1 MLIKKHSFKTVCLV
15 CAAVLTAAFGSGC
28 GKKKDDGSSAEVEKI
43 LIPVRAAAAVK
54 RDVTQ
59 SLNFSGNIDAFRRA
73 AIAPALAGSRVL
85 RIHVEEG
92 QSVSEGQLLATMED
106 FQLQQSAAQIQQSNA
121 QLAQLRAQLAQMEA
135 DFKRISTLHSRGSMT
150 QQQFDQAKAGY
161 EALKAGYDAAKAGND
176 AARAGYNLLKKSVEL
191 RAPFSGTIIGR
202 YVNEGELYTGA
213 PGPDGISG
221 VVAVAQ
227 LGRMKIE
234 VMVPEQDFVHLRPG
248 QIAHVRTEAYPDTV
262 FEGRIFTVNP
272 ALNRMSRT
280 ARVAIDI
287 RNDKQMLKPGM
298 FAKVEIVTTT
308 RPNVLSVPSGAIV
321 MRDEKP
327 HVFTVEYNTAPENST
342 VPYVTKPTLVKVET
356 GLVTDRLAQI
366 LSGIE
371 EGTVVLTDNNVS
383 LSNNTDIRV
392 TAIER

>member
-1 MLIKKHSFKTVCLV
+1 MLMKKSSKTMYLV
-15 CAAVLTAAFGSGC
+15 CAAAITVAFGGGC
-28 GKKKDDGSSAEVEKI
+28 GKKKDTASDVEVEKI
-43 LIPVRAAAAVK
+43 LIPVRAAEAVN

-85 RIHVEEG
+85 RIHVDEG
-92 QSVSEGQLLATMED
+92 HSVSEGQLLATMED

-161 EALKAGYDAAKAGND
+161 EALQAGYDAAKAGND
-176 AARAGYNLLKKSVEL
+176 AAKAGYSLLQKSVQL
-191 RAPFSGTIIGR
+191 RAPFSGTVIGR

-213 PGPDGISG
+213 PGADGISG
-221 VVAVAQ
+221 VVAIAQ

-262 FEGRIFTVNP
+262 FEGTIFTVNA

-287 RNDKQMLKPGM
+287 KNDKQLLKPGM

-308 RPNVLSVPSGAIV
+308 RPNVLAVPAGAIV

-327 HVFTVEYNTAPENST
+327 HVFTVQSNTAP
-342 VPYVTKPTLVKVET
+342 YITKPTLVKVET
-356 GLVTDRLAQI
+356 GLVTDRFAQI
-366 LSGIE
+366 LSGID
-371 EGTVVLTDNNVS
+371 EGTIVLTDNNVS

-392 TAIER
+392 IAIER